1 MDYTVLTSRSS
12 IMEMA
17 RLIELIFAQRLSSTY
32 RVQFVLYSIL
42 RKFGYF
48 QKMVLDTSLE
58 TLSHVL
64 DLEKIRQLP

>member
-42 RKFGYF
+42 RKFMYF
-48 QKMVLDTSLE
+48 QK
-58 TLSHVL
+58 
-64 DLEKIRQLP
+64 